1 MAGDSFGVMF
11 KVTNW
16 GESHG
21 YGLGTVVEGCPPGI
35 YLQDNDIQKELDRR
49 RPGQSSL
56 TTPRKENDQ
65 VKILSG
71 IEKGLTT
78 GAPLSLMIRN
88 QDHRSQDYLNLNKTF
103 RPSHADFTYE
113 KKYGLRSI
121 AGGGR
126 SSARL
131 TAGTVAAGAI
141 AKKIL
146 KEWFNCNILAYVISI
161 KNLKAKIP
169 KSVTQNQVEANS
181 VRCPDPVIAKKMAN
195 LIEKTKKAG
204 NSLGGIIECVSKN
217 VPVGLGEPIY
227 DKLEADLGK
236 AVLGINACKGF
247 EIGSGFGGTTL
258 LGSEHNDRFLVR
270 KGKVMTE
277 TNHSGGVQGGITNG
291 MPIIFRAAFKPTATI
306 LRPQSTI
313 NVQLKKETFTV
324 KGRHDPCVL
333 PRAVPIIEAVTALVL
348 IDHTLRHRGQIGHL
362 P

>member
-35 YLQDNDIQKELDRR
+35 YLQDSDIQKELDRR
-49 RPGQSSL
+49 RPGQNSL

-71 IEKGLTT
+71 IERGLTT

-88 QDHRSQDYLNLNKTF
+88 QDHRSQDYLNLSKTF
-103 RPSHADFTYE
+103 RPSHADYTYE

-146 KEWFNCNILAYVISI
+146 KEWFNCDILAYVISI

-169 KSVTQNQVEANS
+169 KSVTQNQVEANP
-181 VRCPDPVIAKKMAN
+181 VRCPDPVIAKKMIN
-195 LIEKTKKAG
+195 LIEKTKKVG

-217 VPVGLGEPIY
+217 IPVGLGEPIY

-247 EIGSGFGGTTL
+247 EIGSGFGGTVL

-270 KGKVMTE
+270 KGKVTTK

-313 NVQLKKETFTV
+313 NTQLKKETFTV

-348 IDHTLRHRGQIGHL
+348 IDHTLRHRGQTGHFS
-362 P
+362 